1 MRRRAFITLLGGTVA
16 AWPFAAGA
24 QQSALPVVGLIT
36 TGSPPSTASRD
47 LLAFAAGLKENG
59 YVDGQNVL
67 VEYHW
72 LGGQFEQL
80 PALVNDLVRRRVALI
95 ATPASLAGALAAKA
109 ATSTIPIV
117 FSVNNNPVTLGL
129 VANLARPGD
138 NLTGMNFFTQEAA
151 PKRLE
156 LFHELVPK
164 ADRMALLI
172 NSNNVAAASETTLH
186 ETQGAARTIGLS
198 IEILKAGNAAG
209 IEAAF
214 ATIVR
219 ERIEA
224 LFMAGDS
231 FFASRT
237 VQIVTLATRHG
248 IATASPYREFAEAG
262 GLMSYGTSS
271 AEAWRQVGA
280 YTGQILKG
288 AKPTDLPV
296 VESTRFEFVLNM
308 QTARALGID
317 VSSTVLA
324 RADQVI
330 E

>member
-1 MRRRAFITLLGGTVA
+1 MRRRAFITLLGGA
-16 AWPFAAGA
+16 AACPFAARA
-24 QQSALPVVGLIT
+24 QQPALPVVGLIT
-36 TGSPPSTASRD
+36 TGSPPSTPSRQ

-72 LGGQFEQL
+72 LGGQFEQR

-95 ATPASLAGALAAKA
+95 ATPSSLAGALAAKA

-117 FSVNNNPVTLGL
+117 FSVNNNPVALGL
-129 VANLARPGD
+129 VANLARPGG

-151 PKRLE
+151 SKRLE

-172 NSNNVAAASETTLH
+172 NSNNAAATSETTLH
-186 ETQGAARTIGLS
+186 EAQEAARKIGLS

-224 LFMAGDS
+224 LFIAGDA
-231 FFASRT
+231 FFFSRH
-237 VQIVTLATRHG
+237 VQFVTLASRHG
-248 IATASPYREFAEAG
+248 IAASMGNREFAEAG

-271 AEAWRQVGA
+271 AEAWHQVGA
-280 YTGQILKG
+280 YIGQIL
-288 AKPTDLPV
+288 
-296 VESTRFEFVLNM
+296 
-308 QTARALGID
+308 
-317 VSSTVLA
+317 
-324 RADQVI
+324 
-330 E
+330 

>member
-1 MRRRAFITLLGGTVA
+1 M
-16 AWPFAAGA
+16 
-24 QQSALPVVGLIT
+24 
-36 TGSPPSTASRD
+36 
-47 LLAFAAGLKENG
+47 LAFAAGLKENG

-95 ATPASLAGALAAKA
+95 ATPNSLAGALAAKA

-214 ATIVR
+214 AKIVR

-224 LFMAGDS
+224 LFVAGDA
-231 FFASRT
+231 FFASRI
-237 VQIVTLATRHG
+237 VQFVTLASRHG
-248 IATASPYREFAEAG
+248 IAASMANREFAEAG
-262 GLMSYGTSS
+262 GLMSYGASS
-271 AEAWRQVGA
+271 AEAWHQVGV
-280 YTGQILKG
+280 YIGQILKG
-288 AKPTDLPV
+288 AKPADLPV
-296 VESTRFEFVLNM
+296 VQSTRFEFVINM

-317 VSSTVLA
+317 VSSNVLA

>member
-1 MRRRAFITLLGGTVA
+1 
-16 AWPFAAGA
+16 
-24 QQSALPVVGLIT
+24 
-36 TGSPPSTASRD
+36 
-47 LLAFAAGLKENG
+47 
-59 YVDGQNVL
+59 L

-72 LGGQFEQL
+72 LEGQFEQL

-95 ATPASLAGALAAKA
+95 ATPGSVASAFAAKA
-109 ATSTIPIV
+109 ATTTIPIV
-117 FSVNNNPVTLGL
+117 FAVNNDPVTLGL
-129 VANLARPGD
+129 VDNLARPGA
-138 NLTGMNFFTQEAA
+138 NLTGVNFFTQEVV

-172 NSNNVAAASETTLH
+172 NSNNAAAAYETTLR
-186 ETQGAARTIGLS
+186 EAQEAARTIGLS

-296 VESTRFEFVLNM
+296 VQSTRFEFVINM

-317 VSSTVLA
+317 VSSNVLA
-324 RADQVI
+324 RADEVI